1 MRKYISIIAVVLLLM
16 AAGIGLKMTVF
27 NQSNSKEI
35 IEKTTI
41 NYLENSLA
49 YNFTEAKKVS
59 TGEALEAINLV
70 ESYLAYSKMAATVKS
85 VSIIDIS
92 TTHNTAQVQAKI
104 VRDVQA
110 GEILETENRLLLV
123 ELVNLNGEWYVYNS
137 TVLKMGA

>member
-1 MRKYISIIAVVLLLM
+1 MKKYISIIAVVLLLM
-16 AAGIGLKMTVF
+16 AAGIGLKMTFF